1 MISSKLLSLCKYVNV
16 HFPCS
21 SFASALSKASNE
33 KRMKIPPAP
42 IDIYSFQPR
51 DDLEGILKRK
61 FAGCDIV
68 IVILDGK
75 QRPTYSK

>member
-1 MISSKLLSLCKYVNV
+1 MYVNV

-33 KRMKIPPAP
+33 KGMRMPRAP
-42 IDIYSFQPR
+42 CEIYAFRSR
-51 DDLEGILKRK
+51 DDLEGILRRK

-68 IVILDGK
+68 IVILNGK
-75 QRPTYSK
+75 ERPTYSK